1 MKPGY
6 NQPPTTVVMEIRM
19 PIKVFDLLLSPFSF
33 RVSTSHPPLFQKL
46 QHLYPASVLGD
57 SDSKHLIDFEVTYD
71 KPTLAL
77 SSALAFRLGDKHF
90 RFAEKDALIPTF
102 EWGLNW
108 CVGNYQSRYLCIH
121 AAVLEKNGFS
131 VVLPAPPGSGKSTL
145 CAMLMFAGWRL
156 LSDEHCLIDLD
167 DGMIVPCVRPISLK
181 NKSIQV
187 VNQLYPSIE
196 ICHITKDTHK
206 GTIGYVSPSNLS
218 WQQSLLR
225 VKPHLVVFPRYDK
238 EQSVLSQQ
246 RLAQHEMF
254 MQLAENSFNYSVL
267 GAVGFETMAKFVT
280 ATTGYKI
287 CYNNGSHAI
296 QMLEELCQ

>member
-1 MKPGY
+1 MKLGY
-6 NQPPTTVVMEIRM
+6 NQPPTKVVMEIRM
-19 PIKVFDLLLSPFSF
+19 PVKVFDLRLSPFTF
-33 RVSTSHPPLFQKL
+33 RVSTSHPPLFQQL
-46 QHLYPASVLGD
+46 QQLYPPSTLTEINLD
-57 SDSKHLIDFEVTYD
+57 NFIDFEVAYD

-77 SSALAFRLGDKHF
+77 SSALAFHLGDKHF
-90 RFAEKDALIPTF
+90 RFAEKHSLIPTF

-108 CVGNYQSRYLCIH
+108 CVGNYQSQYLCIH

-156 LSDEHCLIDLD
+156 LSDEHCLIDLE

-187 VNQLYPSIE
+187 VNHLYPHIDV
-196 ICHITKDTHK
+196 CHITPDTHK
-206 GTIGYVSPSNLS
+206 GTIGYVTPSKLS
-218 WQQSLLR
+218 WQQSTIK

-238 EQSVLSQQ
+238 DQTLLAREQLT
-246 RLAQHEMF
+246 QHEMF

-267 GAVGFETMAKFVT
+267 GALGFETMAKFVMT
-280 ATTGYKI
+280 NTGYRI
-287 CYNNGSHAI
+287 SYNNGADAI
-296 QMLEELCQ
+296 AMLEELCR